1 MRAKESKNVVWGEI
15 LMRKSRM
22 SFKRGY
28 LIYLGVLGIFA
39 AAALIYV
46 LVLLRQY
53 EKSQPEQQV
62 WKAVDEL
69 SAQAADGSFS
79 SLYELPEAEPGAFEE
94 GRDIRKEYL
103 ALYSRRDDMTLT
115 KSGSSIKGDTLEYQV
130 ECGGAVIAKV
140 GLKAEGSPVTKLA
153 VFSMQDWAVDYVR
166 PEMKARD
173 YTLTVPETFTVTLNG
188 TPLEGKPEKDRLRTY
203 TASGLYLPP
212 DFSITD
218 GTGDSADYSIRNG
231 RVLAEYYDYNLTLP
245 SSLTV
250 QVNGETW
257 KGKSEGEDKVR
268 YEITVLEQPSVI
280 ISDYYGNTVEYDG
293 EDKLP
298 LTDCFITADQRYTV
312 EVDGAPVPK
321 QAVTRTENPDYRH
334 FAEYAEN
341 LPQVC
346 TYSVAVLKEDAE
358 ITVAD
363 GQGKP
368 VKLEKGSGPY
378 KFLNH
383 GDVLDEVPR
392 EVSSQIDVLK
402 VAQDWSLFMS
412 NDMAFSRIKSYLI
425 PSSYQYEA
433 ARKYASGADITY
445 TSEHTLANPAF
456 TGNKVGNF
464 CRITDNCF
472 SVDISFVKHMRL
484 PSGTPVDD
492 PMNDRFYFV
501 KYDDPSDSEK
511 EAVWKL
517 VGMEE
522 IIDDRK

>member
-1 MRAKESKNVVWGEI
+1 
-15 LMRKSRM
+15 M

-130 ECGGAVIAKV
+130 ECGGVVIAKV

>member
-1 MRAKESKNVVWGEI
+1 M
-15 LMRKSRM
+15 
-22 SFKRGY
+22 
-28 LIYLGVLGIFA
+28 IYLGILGIFA

-62 WKAVDEL
+62 WKAIDEL

-79 SLYELPEAEPGAFEE
+79 SLYELPEAEPGAFEK
-94 GRDIRKEYL
+94 GRDLRKEYL
-103 ALYSRRDDMTLT
+103 ALYGKRDDMTLT

-188 TPLEGKPEKDRLRTY
+188 TPLEGKAEKNRLRTY
-203 TASGLYLPP
+203 TVSGLYLPP

-218 GTGDSADYSIRNG
+218 ETGASAEYSIRNG
-231 RVLAEYYDYNLTLP
+231 RVMAKYYAYDLTLP

-250 QVNGETW
+250 QVNGKTW
-257 KGKSEGEDKVR
+257 QGKSEGDGKVR
-268 YEITVLEQPSVI
+268 YEITALDQPSVI
-280 ISDYYGNTVEYDG
+280 ISDYYGNTIAYDG

-298 LTDCFITADQRYTV
+298 LTDCFITADQQYSV

-321 QAVTRTENPDYRH
+321 QAVTREANPDYRH
-334 FAEYAEN
+334 FAEYVKD

-346 TYSVAVLKEDAE
+346 TYSVAVLKEDAK
-358 ITVAD
+358 ITVDD

-368 VKLEKGSGPY
+368 VKLEKGHGPY
-378 KFLNH
+378 KFLKS
-383 GDVLDEVPR
+383 GKTLDEIPR

-425 PSSYQYEA
+425 PSSYQYDA
-433 ARKYASGADITY
+433 AQKYASGADITY

-472 SVDISFVKHMRL
+472 SVDISFVKY
-484 PSGTPVDD
+484 
-492 PMNDRFYFV
+492 N
-501 KYDDPSDSEK
+501 DPSDSRK

-517 VGMEE
+517 AGMEE
-522 IIDDRK
+522 ILDDKK

>member
-1 MRAKESKNVVWGEI
+1 M
-15 LMRKSRM
+15 
-22 SFKRGY
+22 
-28 LIYLGVLGIFA
+28 IYLGVLGIFA

-130 ECGGAVIAKV
+130 ECGGVVIAKV

-280 ISDYYGNTVEYDG
+280 ISDYYGNTIEYDG

-321 QAVTRTENPDYRH
+321 QAVTRTETPIIGT
-334 FAEYAEN
+334 
-341 LPQVC
+341 LPSMRKICRRCVHILSRC
-346 TYSVAVLKEDAE
+346 LKR
-358 ITVAD
+358 T
-363 GQGKP
+363 
-368 VKLEKGSGPY
+368 
-378 KFLNH
+378 
-383 GDVLDEVPR
+383 R
-392 EVSSQIDVLK
+392 
-402 VAQDWSLFMS
+402 
-412 NDMAFSRIKSYLI
+412 
-425 PSSYQYEA
+425 
-433 ARKYASGADITY
+433 
-445 TSEHTLANPAF
+445 
-456 TGNKVGNF
+456 
-464 CRITDNCF
+464 
-472 SVDISFVKHMRL
+472 RL
-484 PSGTPVDD
+484 PLPTGRE
-492 PMNDRFYFV
+492 NR
-501 KYDDPSDSEK
+501 
-511 EAVWKL
+511 
-517 VGMEE
+517 
-522 IIDDRK
+522 

>member
-1 MRAKESKNVVWGEI
+1 
-15 LMRKSRM
+15 MRKSRT
-22 SFKRGY
+22 SFKRLY
-28 LIYLGVLGIFA
+28 LIYLGILGIFA

-62 WKAVDEL
+62 WKAIDEL

-79 SLYELPEAEPGAFEE
+79 SLYEFPEAEPGAFEK
-94 GRDIRKEYL
+94 GRDLRKEYL
-103 ALYSRRDDMTLT
+103 ALYGKRDDMTLT

-188 TPLEGKPEKDRLRTY
+188 TPLEGKAEKNRLRTY
-203 TASGLYLPP
+203 TVSGLYLPP

-218 GTGDSADYSIRNG
+218 ETGASAEYSIRNG
-231 RVLAEYYDYNLTLP
+231 RVLAKYYAYDLTLP

-250 QVNGETW
+250 QVNGKTW
-257 KGKSEGEDKVR
+257 QGKSEGDGKVR
-268 YEITVLEQPSVI
+268 YEITALDQPSVI
-280 ISDYYGNTVEYDG
+280 ISDYYGNTIAYDG

-298 LTDCFITADQRYTV
+298 LTDCFITADQQYSV

-321 QAVTRTENPDYRH
+321 QAVTREANPDYRH
-334 FAEYAEN
+334 FAEYVKD

-346 TYSVAVLKEDAE
+346 TYSVAVLKEDAK
-358 ITVAD
+358 ITVDD

-368 VKLEKGSGPY
+368 VKLEKGHGPY
-378 KFLNH
+378 EFLKS
-383 GDVLDEVPR
+383 GKTLDEIPR

-425 PSSYQYEA
+425 PSSYQYDA
-433 ARKYASGADITY
+433 AQKYASGADITY

-456 TGNKVGNF
+456 TGNKVNNF
-464 CRITDNCF
+464 CWITDNCF

-501 KYDDPSDSEK
+501 KYNDPSDSRK

-522 IIDDRK
+522 ILDDKK